1 MYVITLVF
9 CHWLKDQKWPKQEQ
23 PTDRL
28 LHILFTLPSGDCKWL
43 QHVKWRSAKPIK
55 AKNTCMLSTCEYIK
69 YVFVALLLIWE
80 KRPFHDLQMSWRGKV
95 CKAYSKREKQGE
107 KVSHVLLMEES
118 WTKPALCYL
127 LNKITTPLF
136 PPGAFALRLGCPSL
150 SCSPSLSLSPCS
162 LTLGANSCSLINY
175 WCSKAVVGL
184 AGSGFQWVGVGVFN
198 GQCRSQAPL
207 WRASGHPHGSGKDT
221 TLLHVF
227 VSVYVRS
234 QTDTSSY
241 CSIYS
246 S

>member
-1 MYVITLVF
+1 MYICTKQCEEFWVCNLSMHTQKKQHIAWQWWHFLLFLIVDFTSLYVITLVF

-28 LHILFTLPSGDCKWL
+28 LHILFTLPSADCKWL

-55 AKNTCMLSTCEYIK
+55 AKNTCMLSTCEYIR
-69 YVFVALLLIWE
+69 YAFVALLLIWE

-136 PPGAFALRLGCPSL
+136 PPGAFTLLLGCPSL
-150 SCSPSLSLSPCS
+150 SCSPSLSLSLLSDP
-162 LTLGANSCSLINY
+162 
-175 WCSKAVVGL
+175 W
-184 AGSGFQWVGVGVFN
+184 
-198 GQCRSQAPL
+198 GQ
-207 WRASGHPHGSGKDT
+207 
-221 TLLHVF
+221 
-227 VSVYVRS
+227 
-234 QTDTSSY
+234 
-241 CSIYS
+241 
-246 S
+246 